1 MGLADRMDPR
11 GQLRPPQCVWFK
23 RDLRVHDHAPL
34 VAAAAEGPLLAVY
47 LVEPEVWA
55 ASDADGLHA
64 DFVQESL
71 VGLAA
76 SLRER
81 GVQLVVRQGEAV
93 AVLEELREET
103 GFSGLWSHEETGN
116 AITYSRDRRVMAWAR
131 ERGVDW
137 REFPQ
142 AGVVRGLRDRDGWA
156 RRWNR
161 ALHREEAALLGEVV
175 GISVGGEDPGQAF
188 RGIDLRRQAG
198 RAPDLVGGEEEG
210 LRVLHSFAEGRG
222 RGYRRAM
229 SSPVTAYEQCSR
241 LSPYLSWGCLSLR
254 RAVAVVEAA
263 RGTSLPKTDA
273 SSFLSRCRWHCHFM
287 QKLENEPALEF
298 HCFNRSCDDLRPAAP
313 DEARLVAWQE
323 GRTGYPFV
331 DACMRSLR
339 ARGWINFRMRAMLV
353 SFAAYDLW
361 LDWRHFHP
369 FLARQFIDYE
379 PGIHLSQIQMQS
391 GVTGI
396 NTLRIYSPLKQA
408 ADHDPAGSFVRAW
421 VPELEK
427 LPEERLQQPW
437 TLTAAEAR
445 DAGFRPGVDYPRP
458 VVDHQEAVRGARAK
472 FAALRRSEAYWAEA
486 ARVREQHGS
495 RRSPEDRR
503 RPRRSRRD
511 SSQLGLALDEGSGQ
525 EAATPKDA
533 P

>member
-1 MGLADRMDPR
+1 
-11 GQLRPPQCVWFK
+11 VWFK
-23 RDLRVHDHAPL
+23 RDLRLHDHAPL
-34 VAAAAEGPLLAVY
+34 AAAAGEGPVLAVY
-47 LVEPEVWA
+47 LVEPEVWEA
-55 ASDADGLHA
+55 ADADALHA
-64 DFVQESL
+64 DFVRESL
-71 VGLAA
+71 VELAA
-76 SLRER
+76 ALRER
-81 GVQLVVRQGEAV
+81 GIGLVVRRGEAV
-93 AVLEELREET
+93 AVLEELREQT
-103 GFSGLWSHEETGN
+103 GFRGLWSHEETGN
-116 AITYSRDRRVMAWAR
+116 AVTYARDRRVAAWAR
-131 ERGVDW
+131 AQGMPW

-161 ALHREEAALLGEVV
+161 ALHREEAVLPGGAVGLTVAGEEP
-175 GISVGGEDPGQAF
+175 GEAF
-188 RGIDLRRQAG
+188 RGIDLRRPAG
-198 RAPDLVGGEEEG
+198 RQPDLVGGEGEG
-210 LRVLHSFAEGRG
+210 LRVLDSFAEGRG

-229 SSPVTAYEQCSR
+229 SSPVTAYHQCSR

-298 HCFNRSCDDLRPAAP
+298 HCFNRACDDLRPAEP
-313 DEARLVAWQE
+313 DETRLTAWEE

-331 DACMRSLR
+331 DACMRALR

-408 ADHDPAGSFVRAW
+408 ADHDPDGTFVRTW
-421 VPELEK
+421 VPELGK
-427 LPEERLQQPW
+427 LPEERIQQPW
-437 TLTAAEAR
+437 TLTAVEAK
-445 DAGFRPGVDYPRP
+445 DVGFRPGVDYPRP
-458 VVDHQEAVRGARAK
+458 VVDHQEAVRAARAR
-472 FAALRRSEAYWAEA
+472 FAALRRTDRYWVEAD
-486 ARVREQHGS
+486 RVRQQHGS

-503 RPRRSRRD
+503 RPRRSRREA
-511 SSQLGLALDEGSGQ
+511 SQLGLALEDGGGAES
-525 EAATPKDA
+525 APAMPTDA

>member
-1 MGLADRMDPR
+1 MSRSI
-11 GQLRPPQCVWFK
+11 QSRPPQCVWFK
-23 RDLRVHDHAPL
+23 RDLRLHDHAPL
-34 VAAAAEGPLLAVY
+34 AAAAGEGPVLAVY
-47 LVEPEVWA
+47 LVEPEVWEA
-55 ASDADGLHA
+55 ADADALHA
-64 DFVQESL
+64 DFVRESL
-71 VGLAA
+71 VELAA
-76 SLRER
+76 ALRER
-81 GVQLVVRQGEAV
+81 GIGLVVRRGEAV
-93 AVLEELREET
+93 AVLEELREQT
-103 GFSGLWSHEETGN
+103 GFRGLWSHEETGN
-116 AITYSRDRRVMAWAR
+116 AVTYARDRRVAAWAR
-131 ERGVDW
+131 AQGMPW

-161 ALHREEAALLGEVV
+161 ALHREEAVLPGGAVGLTVAGEEP
-175 GISVGGEDPGQAF
+175 GEAF
-188 RGIDLRRQAG
+188 RGIDLRRPAG
-198 RAPDLVGGEEEG
+198 RQPDLVGGEGEG
-210 LRVLHSFAEGRG
+210 LRVLDSFAEGRG

-229 SSPVTAYEQCSR
+229 SSPVTAYHQCSR

-298 HCFNRSCDDLRPAAP
+298 HCFNRACDDLRPAEP
-313 DEARLVAWQE
+313 DETRLTAWEE

-331 DACMRSLR
+331 DACMRALR

-408 ADHDPAGSFVRAW
+408 ADHDPDGTFVRTW
-421 VPELEK
+421 VPELGK
-427 LPEERLQQPW
+427 LPEERIQQPW
-437 TLTAAEAR
+437 TLTAVEAK
-445 DAGFRPGVDYPRP
+445 DVGFRPGVDYPRP
-458 VVDHQEAVRGARAK
+458 VVDHQEAVRAARAR
-472 FAALRRSEAYWAEA
+472 FAALRRTDRYWVEAD
-486 ARVREQHGS
+486 RVRQQHGS

-503 RPRRSRRD
+503 RPRRSRREA
-511 SSQLGLALDEGSGQ
+511 SQLGLALEDGGGAES
-525 EAATPKDA
+525 APATATDA